1 MNELISNIY
10 VDDLP
15 SREGLPSS
23 PSPSEI
29 GHVRSA
35 PRNLMK
41 KEIIWI
47 LVLDVANIKH
57 TKLKSN
63 YIKHKTDKA
72 EECKSRLVHKQHNM
86 FHCVW
91 RSAYFGTY
99 CGLVPL
105 MKLAQPC
112 LIEILP
118 ELALSN
124 SDLR

>member
-1 MNELISNIY
+1 MTTLSFYLDELISNIH
-10 VDDLP
+10 VDGLP
-15 SREGLPSS
+15 SREGLPFS

-29 GHVRSA
+29 GRVRSA

-72 EECKSRLVHKQHNM
+72 GEKQIKI
-86 FHCVW
+86 
-91 RSAYFGTY
+91 ST
-99 CGLVPL
+99 
-105 MKLAQPC
+105 
-112 LIEILP
+112 
-118 ELALSN
+118 
-124 SDLR
+124 